1 MSART
6 TPSDDD
12 ARAPGTVWGVVG
24 VVLVLLAMFLVGPI
38 GVFVVAALW
47 SGLFGWLLVDD
58 AERQAGA
65 EPQAS

>member
-1 MSART
+1 MMTR
-6 TPSDDD
+6 
-12 ARAPGTVWGVVG
+12 RAPGTVWGVVG

-58 AERQAGA
+58 ADTRA
-65 EPQAS
+65 ASEGQPSAS